1 MYLSISEVTKKKE
14 KQNENV
20 TVFIN
25 QKKKRKEKY
34 YITYTG
40 ILTATQSSGTLNL

>member
-25 QKKKRKEKY
+25 QKKKEKKS
-34 YITYTG
+34 IISP
-40 ILTATQSSGTLNL
+40 ILEF

>member
-34 YITYTG
+34 FERWMFLAVFMALG
-40 ILTATQSSGTLNL
+40 